1 MIHILQISKNPIHR
15 YALPIIL
22 LIMATAASSQQPD
35 PAYHNP
41 DEINAELERLVEDF
55 PDWMTVD
62 SIGHSSE
69 YDLPIM
75 MAKLS
80 DNPLRSES
88 EPALLFIGQV
98 HAEELI
104 GIEIVLELMTQLL
117 ENLDEDEY
125 RRRLEGLELYFIPT
139 ANPEGLRVVHSGQ
152 DVTFRKNCRDNIG
165 DGRFRYQQGAGGDT
179 SGVDL
184 NRNFGLH
191 WDRGDTLFQ
200 RGENQ
205 YIYNYYRGPAPFSEP
220 ETRAVRDLM
229 LRHRFLFSI
238 CYHSS
243 RSGQNSELVIQPWYW
258 DGRYPPDDAA
268 LNTLGDTL
276 ASLIPSTQDDWSY
289 DCVRSTQRVGQE
301 QEWAYQAAGTFMY
314 LIEAGSGIQPDSSE
328 MRAVV
333 AANLE
338 AAFFLMDLALCESH
352 IADYGILEVSAEDAD
367 SQEPLEAF
375 ITVENFDDP
384 VLEPRR
390 TSGLNG
396 RFYWLLPIDEY
407 YVEVSR
413 FGYASV
419 SVDAIEI
426 TEDRIAG
433 FRARLEPLEPVI
445 CRFRSEDIETGE
457 GSDAI
462 VMFTDRF
469 GTVHTFNLEDGHGE
483 FEFIP
488 GIYDMEIYSLG
499 YVPLI
504 ESIELEQDLSRTFYM
519 FPSAVVYRED
529 FYADRDWQ
537 RGGSGE
543 DWEIVT
549 HEHGRALTESPSG
562 AYPDNMDTWL
572 LLDTGTEIAP
582 DILTVVEVVHRPYF
596 EPGRDYGILGAV
608 HPDIGELI
616 SLASFS
622 SFPDGWVTTRL
633 RVDFDTPGD
642 LVLGLS
648 ALSDNRVGEDGWL
661 IDRISVYQST
671 IPYALPPQPPTLPE
685 GFSLVAYPNPF
696 NCTAQVVMY
705 LPVQLNGTLG
715 LYNHL
720 GRRLVI
726 LVDGKLSK
734 GEHRSLINGICLPS
748 GQYYLWFNAP
758 SQRSMV
764 KMTVIK

>member
-1 MIHILQISKNPIHR
+1 
-15 YALPIIL
+15 
-22 LIMATAASSQQPD
+22 
-35 PAYHNP
+35 
-41 DEINAELERLVEDF
+41 
-55 PDWMTVD
+55 
-62 SIGHSSE
+62 
-69 YDLPIM
+69 

-80 DNPLRSES
+80 DNPLRSEP

-104 GIEIVLELMTQLL
+104 GIEIVLELMRQLL

-165 DGRFRYQQGAGGDT
+165 DGRFRYQQGTGGDT

-200 RGENQ
+200 RGENE
-205 YIYNYYRGPAPFSEP
+205 YIYNYYRGPEPFSEP
-220 ETRAVRDLM
+220 ETRAMRDLM
-229 LRHRFLFSI
+229 LRHRYLFSI

-258 DGRYPPDDAA
+258 DGRNPPDDAA

-276 ASLIPSTQDDWSY
+276 ASLIPSTQGDWSY
-289 DCVRSTQRVGQE
+289 SSVHSTQRVGQE

-333 AANLE
+333 AANID
-338 AAFFLMDLALCESH
+338 AAFFLMDLALGERH
-352 IADYGILEVSAEDAD
+352 IPDYGILEVSAEDAA

-375 ITVENFDDP
+375 ITIENFDDP

-390 TSGLNG
+390 TSELNG
-396 RFYWLLPIDEY
+396 RFYWLLPVGEY
-407 YVEVSR
+407 NVDVSR
-413 FGYASV
+413 FGYASA
-419 SVDAIEI
+419 SVGDLEI
-426 TEDRIAG
+426 TDDRVVD
-433 FRARLEPLEPVI
+433 FRARLQPLEPI
-445 CRFRSEDIETGE
+445 ACHLRSEDIETGE
-457 GSDAI
+457 GTDAM
-462 VMFTDRF
+462 VTFTDRF
-469 GTVHTFNLEDGHGE
+469 GAVHTFNFESGYGE
-483 FEFIP
+483 FEFVP
-488 GIYDMEIYSLG
+488 GTYDMEINSQG

-504 ESIELEQDLSRTFYM
+504 ERIELEQDLSRTFYL
-519 FPSAVVYRED
+519 FPSAVVYSED
-529 FYADRDWQ
+529 FSADRGWR

-543 DWEIVT
+543 DWGIVA
-549 HEHGRALTESPSG
+549 HEQGHALTESPSG

-572 LLDTGTEIAP
+572 LLDTGVEIAP
-582 DILTVVEVVHRPYF
+582 DILTVVEMVHRPYF
-596 EPGRDYGILGAV
+596 EPGRDYGLLGAV

-616 SLASFS
+616 TLASFS
-622 SFPDGWVTTRL
+622 SFPDGWVTTRS
-633 RVDFDTPGD
+633 RIDFETPDD

-648 ALSDNRVGEDGWL
+648 AISDNRVDEDGWL
-661 IDRISVYQST
+661 IDRITVYQST
-671 IPYALPPQPPTLPE
+671 IPYASPPQSPTLPQS
-685 GFSLVAYPNPF
+685 FSLVAYPNPF
-696 NCTAQVVMY
+696 NSTAQVVMY
-705 LPVQLNGTLG
+705 LPVQLDGTLG

-720 GRRLVI
+720 GRRLAT
-726 LVDGKLSK
+726 LADGRISK
-734 GEHRSLINGICLPS
+734 GEHRSLIDGIYLPS

-758 SQRSMV
+758 SQRTMV